1 MARDQANRRT
11 GSLHPA
17 AIVTGLV
24 TFADG
29 PPLLDMVF
37 PVKTF
42 LVEVPWE
49 LVTVRVTEK
58 VPAVAYVWVIVL
70 G

>member
-1 MARDQANRRT
+1 M
-11 GSLHPA
+11 
-17 AIVTGLV
+17 
-24 TFADG
+24 
-29 PPLLDMVF
+29 LDMVF

-58 VPAVAYVWVIVL
+58 VPAVAYVWVILGCVVL
-70 G
+70 TVWPSPKFQA

>member
-1 MARDQANRRT
+1 
-11 GSLHPA
+11 
-17 AIVTGLV
+17 LV

>member
-1 MARDQANRRT
+1 
-11 GSLHPA
+11 
-17 AIVTGLV
+17 LV
-24 TFADG
+24 SFADG

-58 VPAVAYVWVIVL
+58 VPAVAYVWVILGCVVL
-70 G
+70 TVWPSPKFQA